1 MPRYQVGDRVAQ
13 IHFDFTANNLEFKAV
28 RELDKTERGEGGYGS
43 TNKQLETFYID
54 TGSSTLYFQTTE
66 NTVTIKDRTITLS
79 RHSFLLFLATAKEL
93 GFKTGKI

>member
-1 MPRYQVGDRVAQ
+1 MLALLLAASLPVSALADTYDLAQGSVTVTATESGQTVTQENNPDRQNFADSNP
-13 IHFDFTANNLEFKAV
+13 IITGTA
-28 RELDKTERGEGGYGS
+28 
-43 TNKQLETFYID
+43 
-54 TGSSTLYFQTTE
+54 TE

>member
-1 MPRYQVGDRVAQ
+1 MVWIAVNKNGDEKLLSQKEKKAMVAQ
-13 IHFDFTANNLEFKAV
+13 TSNV
-28 RELDKTERGEGGYGS
+28 
-43 TNKQLETFYID
+43 ETFYID
-54 TGSSTLYFQTTE
+54 TGASTLYFQTIE

>member
-1 MPRYQVGDRVAQ
+1 MDMAAQ
-13 IHFDFTANNLEFKAV
+13 TSNV
-28 RELDKTERGEGGYGS
+28 
-43 TNKQLETFYID
+43 ETFYID

-79 RHSFLLFLATAKEL
+79 RHSFLLFLATAKKL

>member
-1 MPRYQVGDRVAQ
+1 MDMNNTFIETLDRASSQEEKYYMAAQ
-13 IHFDFTANNLEFKAV
+13 TNNV
-28 RELDKTERGEGGYGS
+28 
-43 TNKQLETFYID
+43 ETFYID

>member
-1 MPRYQVGDRVAQ
+1 MAWIAVNKNGDEKLLSQKEKEAMASV
-13 IHFDFTANNLEFKAV
+13 
-28 RELDKTERGEGGYGS
+28 
-43 TNKQLETFYID
+43 ETFYID

-79 RHSFLLFLATAKEL
+79 RHSILLFLATAKEL

>member
-1 MPRYQVGDRVAQ
+1 MDMAAQ
-13 IHFDFTANNLEFKAV
+13 TCNV
-28 RELDKTERGEGGYGS
+28 
-43 TNKQLETFYID
+43 ETFYID